1 MSMKPRIR
9 ATGKRRENAPRRR
22 ATCSN
27 RHTRRF
33 LAALLLAI
41 APGAARAETTPL
53 PTSLRVGVS
62 GDYAPF
68 SVLPDASPERGALA
82 PAGFDAE
89 LARLFARDA
98 GFEIEWVRFRWPELA
113 ADLAADRFD
122 VAMSGVTWTVERA
135 TQGWLTRA
143 TVATGPCWL
152 GAETPARVGV
162 NRGGALE
169 RFARRRFAGAT
180 ITAVDANRSL
190 PDLLQGGSVDAIV
203 TDRFEIRSFRRGDW
217 AEHCEPASERKV
229 LWVSPPRAK
238 DLGPRLDDWLARN
251 EKAVDAL
258 RVRWLGGS
266 APRSDA
272 DHLIDLAARR
282 LALMPA
288 VARAKGARGQALVDP
303 AREKQVLDAV
313 RAQAKARRLDVDSVE
328 ALFRLQIELG
338 TRVQQ
343 RATGAI
349 AAAPSLDLG
358 ESLRPAISAIGDRIV
373 DALAKSAPI
382 AAESLRAADAAPLAT
397 WLEAEEQE
405 SLRAALAAVRRNGGR

>member
-1 MSMKPRIR
+1 M
-9 ATGKRRENAPRRR
+9 
-22 ATCSN
+22 N
-27 RHTRRF
+27 RHIRVVAG
-33 LAALLLAI
+33 LLLLAT
-41 APGAARAETTPL
+41 AATPARAEAAL

-68 SVLPDASPERGALA
+68 SVLPDESPQRAALA

-89 LARLFARDA
+89 LARRFARDA
-98 GFEIEWVRFRWPELA
+98 GFEIEWVRFQWPKLA

-135 TQGWLTRA
+135 TQAGWLTRA

-152 GAETPARVGV
+152 GAETPTSVGV

-169 RFARRRFAGAT
+169 RFARRRFAGAA
-180 ITAVDANRSL
+180 ITAVDRNRSL
-190 PDLLQGGSVDAIV
+190 PDLLQSGGVDAIV

-238 DLGPRLDDWLARN
+238 DLGPRLDEWLARN
-251 EKAVDAL
+251 EAAVDAL
-258 RVRWLGGS
+258 RARWLGGS
-266 APRSDA
+266 APRSEA

-288 VARAKGARGQALVDP
+288 VARAKAAKGQALVDP
-303 AREKQVLDAV
+303 AREKQVLDGV
-313 RAQAKARRLDVDSVE
+313 RAQAKAQHLDADSVV

-343 RATGAI
+343 RATEAI

-358 ESLRPAISAIGDRIV
+358 EALRPAISGLGDRIV
-373 DALAKSAPI
+373 DALAKTAPI
-382 AAESLRAADAAPLAT
+382 SAESLRSADAAPLAP
-397 WLEAEEQE
+397 WLDAAEQE
-405 SLRAALAAVRRNGGR
+405 SLRAALAAVRRDGSR

>member
-1 MSMKPRIR
+1 MSMKRRDPAMGR
-9 ATGKRRENAPRRR
+9 RREIAAPVRWSCRNRHIRR
-22 ATCSN
+22 AAATCLVA
-27 RHTRRF
+27 
-33 LAALLLAI
+33 LAA
-41 APGAARAETTPL
+41 AATAAAAEL

-68 SVLPDASPERGALA
+68 SVLPDESPERRALA

-89 LARLFARDA
+89 LARAFARDA
-98 GFEIEWVRFRWPELA
+98 GFEVEWVRFRWPELA

-143 TVATGPCWL
+143 TVASGPCWL
-152 GAETPARVGV
+152 GAATPARVGV

-180 ITAVDANRSL
+180 ITAVDRNRSL
-190 PDLLQGGSVDAIV
+190 PDLLQAGRVDAIV

-266 APRSDA
+266 APRGDA
-272 DHLIDLAARR
+272 DHLLDLAARR

-288 VARAKGARGQALVDP
+288 VAKAKAARGQALVDA
-303 AREKQVLDAV
+303 AREKQVIDAV
-313 RAQAKARRLDVDSVE
+313 RAQAKARRLDADSVE

-343 RATGAI
+343 RASDAI

-358 ESLRPAISAIGDRIV
+358 EALRPAISALGDRMI
-373 DALAKSAPI
+373 DALAESAPLSV
-382 AAESLRAADAAPLAT
+382 ESLRAADAAPLAA
-397 WLEAEEQE
+397 WLDAAEQE
-405 SLRAALAAVRRNGGR
+405 SLRAALAAVRRNGSR